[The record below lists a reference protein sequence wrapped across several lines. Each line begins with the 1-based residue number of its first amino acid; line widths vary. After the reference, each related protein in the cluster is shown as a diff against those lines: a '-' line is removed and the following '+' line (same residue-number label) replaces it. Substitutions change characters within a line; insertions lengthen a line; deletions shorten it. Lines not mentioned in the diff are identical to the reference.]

1 MKPSYRKYYE
11 ANKEAI
17 CARMRE
23 REAEKRL
30 ARRQYL
36 AHHPEE
42 IDAER
47 EKNRSKYHT
56 WKGNKI
62 LKRLNEWLNDD
73 KVCDT
78 FKAFIRNHCLLND
91 TYAIF
96 TPSDLATLEAMPKKT
111 TYELNK
117 SRIVAEIQSV
127 KNEINAE
134 KAVNGI
140 VPGSVDGAI
149 RGLVEAYKET
159 KGEEA
164 TQDEGEA
171 RQAPVLN

>member
-1 MKPSYRKYYE
+1 MKPSYKKYYE

-36 AHHPEE
+36 AQHPEE
-42 IDAER
+42 IEAER
-47 EKNRSKYHT
+47 EKNRSKYYT

-62 LKRLNEWLNDD
+62 LKRLNEWLKDD
-73 KVCDT
+73 TISDS
-78 FKAFIRNHCLLND
+78 FKEFIRNHCLLND

-96 TPSDLATLEAMPKKT
+96 TPSDMATLEAMPKKKVI
-111 TYELNK
+111 NADK
-117 SRIVAEIQSV
+117 PV
-127 KNEINAE
+127 NEI
-134 KAVNGI
+134 
-140 VPGSVDGAI
+140 VPASIDGAI
-149 RGLVEAYKET
+149 RTLVESYQESP

-164 TQDEGEA
+164 PQD
-171 RQAPVLN
+171 